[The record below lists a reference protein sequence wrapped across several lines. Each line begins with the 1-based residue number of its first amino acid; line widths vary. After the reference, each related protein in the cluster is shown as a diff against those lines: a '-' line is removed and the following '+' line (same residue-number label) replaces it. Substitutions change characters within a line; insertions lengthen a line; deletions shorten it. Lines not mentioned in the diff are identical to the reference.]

1 VLTFHRPEW
10 PPTVFERCRSGVR
23 FCLWRR
29 LRSAPDANSQKQ
41 YFTITHPFH
50 PWRGRRFELIDRRL
64 RWGQWRVYYVAEN
77 GCQSYLPAAW
87 TDAGD
92 PDPFLEQ
99 AQGRAV
105 ARIEDLLKLAALT
118 TPSPTNAVK

>member
-1 VLTFHRPEW
+1 MRT
-10 PPTVFERCRSGVR
+10 
-23 FCLWRR
+23 
-29 LRSAPDANSQKQ
+29 APDANSQKQ

-50 PWRGRRFELIDRRL
+50 PWRGRRLELIDRRQ

-77 GCQSYLPAAW
+77 DCQSYLPAAW

-92 PDPFLEQ
+92 SDPFVEQ
-99 AQGRAV
+99 ARGRAI

-118 TPSPTNAVK
+118 ASSPTNTVNENKPHV